1 MTDEQFKELK
11 RITRLNNPNLFLM
24 SVKDASVV
32 LNTSMTTVK
41 HIIDK
46 GNLDATKFGNKYM
59 ITSND
64 VNEFVSKLNGR
75 SLEDFI

>member
-41 HIIDK
+41 QIINK

-64 VNEFVSKLNGR
+64 VNEFVSNLNGR
-75 SLEDFI
+75 SLDDFI

>member
-1 MTDEQFKELK
+1 MTKEQFKEFK
-11 RITRLNNPNLFLM
+11 RIARLNNPNLFLM

-41 HIIDK
+41 KIMDK

-59 ITSND
+59 IISSD
-64 VNEFVSKLNGR
+64 VNEFVANLKGR

>member
-32 LNTSMTTVK
+32 LNTSVATVRL
-41 HIIDK
+41 IIDK
-46 GNLDATKFGNKYM
+46 GNLDATKFGKKYM

-64 VNEFVSKLNGR
+64 VNEFVSNLNGR